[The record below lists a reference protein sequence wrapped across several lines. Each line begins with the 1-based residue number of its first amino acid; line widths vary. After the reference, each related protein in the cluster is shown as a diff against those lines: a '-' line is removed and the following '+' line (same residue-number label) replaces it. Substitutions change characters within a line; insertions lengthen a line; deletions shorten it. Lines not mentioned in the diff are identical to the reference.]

1 MIDFEL
7 VLSNLILLIEPFQSL
22 DGLLRNNALNHWSI
36 LFVVS
41 SEVSDILNQ
50 HLDVLFEG
58 FQILSL
64 LNSEIFAYFFGE
76 IDKV

>member
-22 DGLLRNNALNHWSI
+22 DGLLRNNALNHWPI
-36 LFVVS
+36 LFIIS